1 VKATIL
7 FITWR
12 DDKVVCAEIYGDL
25 DCSSIHVAEAYV
37 VLALFFKCFEMEIK
51 DLVLWTNFDISG
63 PPKEAVLAHRRSAA
77 DFPKLGPFSG
87 PFAYH
92 STPPIYSPLDIR
104 SLLSG

>member
-1 VKATIL
+1 MKATIL

-63 PPKEAVLAHRRSAA
+63 PPKEAVLAHQKKQFWPTEGARPISRNSARSVARSHIT
-77 DFPKLGPFSG
+77 LL
-87 PFAYH
+87 
-92 STPPIYSPLDIR
+92 PLYI
-104 SLLSG
+104 LP